1 MSMHGHIGTTVH
13 HDEGQAVQERR
24 TTTTMAVDRYQ
35 REQLLNLNPV
45 EVIRKLYD
53 IAIVSCKKGDG
64 VMANKAINEL
74 IVALNFDYQDMSI
87 GLFRLYDYS
96 KRCVKA
102 SKYPDALVVL
112 EELRATWVQAFHL

>member
-1 MSMHGHIGTTVH
+1 MSMHGHIGTAAH
-13 HDEGQAVQERR
+13 QEEGQAVQDRR
-24 TTTTMAVDRYQ
+24 THATLAVDRYQ
-35 REQLLNLNPV
+35 REQLMNLTPV

-53 IAIVSCKKGDG
+53 VAIISCKKGDG
-64 VMANKAINEL
+64 ALAGKAINEL
-74 IVALNFDYQDMSI
+74 IVALNFDYQELSV

-102 SKYPDALVVL
+102 NNYKDALMVL